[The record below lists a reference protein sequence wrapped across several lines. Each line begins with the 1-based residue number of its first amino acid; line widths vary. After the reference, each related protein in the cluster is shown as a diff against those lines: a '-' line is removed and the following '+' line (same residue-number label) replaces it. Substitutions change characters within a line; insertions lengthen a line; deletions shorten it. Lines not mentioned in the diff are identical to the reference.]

1 MHTDTATVLAGSR
14 KISPAAEV
22 TRSGPAVPTVQWRG
36 SFSEM
41 EPLAGSWRELEARV
55 ESRSVLATFDYN
67 ATWYHHYEGAP
78 GGDPLIGVA
87 RRGSDLVGIA
97 PLVIRRRRIGR
108 VPLTCV
114 EFAAHEAYA
123 GEFLVEDS
131 HPETTAMF
139 LDSLVREAKFDLICL
154 NDIDLTSDRYA
165 ALRETA
171 LRHRLRIEVTDH
183 PNAIVDL
190 RPGYDRYFRGRSSHF
205 RASIRRHARL
215 IEAVGKPA
223 VGGVQLTRGL
233 EELEG
238 SISRLIAINEASY
251 KLNGQRLADC
261 HRGFLSEMARRFG
274 PRGMLAMPILA
285 IGGRDA
291 AFVFGLVERNCFY
304 DITLAYDEGF
314 ARLSPGMHL
323 IQEMLRDLAAAGV
336 QTVVSHGAH
345 DYKKHWASEFVP
357 STRVFLFAPGLR
369 AAATRFIR
377 FSLGSAWRRLGYE
390 DA

>member
-1 MHTDTATVLAGSR
+1 MHTDTATVLAGSPE
-14 KISPAAEV
+14 ISPAAEL
-22 TRSGPAVPTVQWRG
+22 TRSGPAVPTVQWRR

-67 ATWYHHYEGAP
+67 ATWYHHYEGAH

-97 PLVIRRRRIGR
+97 PLVIRRRRVGR

-114 EFAAHEAYA
+114 EFAAHEADA

-131 HPETTAMF
+131 HPETTAIF

-190 RPGYDRYFRGRSSHF
+190 ASRYEPVFPWTQLPLPRLDQTPRSTDRS
-205 RASIRRHARL
+205 
-215 IEAVGKPA
+215 
-223 VGGVQLTRGL
+223 GG
-233 EELEG
+233 E
-238 SISRLIAINEASY
+238 
-251 KLNGQRLADC
+251 
-261 HRGFLSEMARRFG
+261 ARRRRRSADSG
-274 PRGMLAMPILA
+274 PRGA
-285 IGGRDA
+285 GRVNFTTHCDQR
-291 AFVFGLVERNCFY
+291 GKL
-304 DITLAYDEGF
+304 
-314 ARLSPGMHL
+314 
-323 IQEMLRDLAAAGV
+323 
-336 QTVVSHGAH
+336 
-345 DYKKHWASEFVP
+345 
-357 STRVFLFAPGLR
+357 
-369 AAATRFIR
+369 
-377 FSLGSAWRRLGYE
+377 
-390 DA
+390 

>member
-1 MHTDTATVLAGSR
+1 
-14 KISPAAEV
+14 
-22 TRSGPAVPTVQWRG
+22 
-36 SFSEM
+36 
-41 EPLAGSWRELEARV
+41 LEFAK
-55 ESRSVLATFDYN
+55 SFDYN
-67 ATWYHHYEGAP
+67 ATWYHHYEGAF

-87 RRGSDLVGIA
+87 SRGSDLVGIA
-97 PLVIRRRRIGR
+97 PLVIRRRRVGR

-123 GEFLVEDS
+123 GEFLVADS
-131 HPETTAMF
+131 QPETTAIF
-139 LDSLVREAKFDLICL
+139 LDALVRTAKFDLICL
-154 NDIDLTSDRYA
+154 NDIDLASDRYG

-171 LRHRLRIEVTDH
+171 LRHHLSIEVTDH

-190 RPGYDRYFRGRSSHF
+190 RPGYERYFRGRSAHF

-223 VGGVQLTRGL
+223 IGGVRITRGL

-251 KLNGQRLADC
+251 KLKGQRLPDC

-274 PRGMLAMPILA
+274 PRGMLALPILT

-291 AFVFGLVERNCFY
+291 AFVFGLVERHCFY

-323 IQEMLRDLAAAGV
+323 IQEMLREFADEGI

-345 DYKKHWASEFVP
+345 DYKKHWASAFVP
-357 STRVFLFAPGLR
+357 SRRVFLFAPGLR

-377 FSLGSAWRRLGYE
+377 FSLGPAWRRMGYE